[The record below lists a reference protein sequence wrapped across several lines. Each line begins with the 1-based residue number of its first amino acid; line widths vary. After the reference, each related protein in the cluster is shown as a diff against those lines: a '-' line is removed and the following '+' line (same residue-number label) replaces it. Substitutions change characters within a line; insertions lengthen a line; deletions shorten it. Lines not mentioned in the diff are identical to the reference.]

1 MRNYR
6 IRILPRA
13 VADLD
18 SIIGWIYDQSP
29 RGAAALL
36 VAFEKAQTGL
46 KRSPEAYS
54 IAPES
59 DLLGVE
65 LRQAFFK
72 TRKGNTYRM
81 IVKLNPDEV
90 QILRIRGQ
98 GQPALTPNEL
108 NPRQESEE

>member
-1 MRNYR
+1 MRNYGV
-6 IRILPRA
+6 RILPRA

-18 SIIGWIYDQSP
+18 SIIGWLYDKSP

-36 VAFEKAQTGL
+36 AAFEKAQIGL

-59 DLLGVE
+59 EVLGVE

-81 IVKLNPDEV
+81 ILKLNPDEV

-98 GQPALTPNEL
+98 GQPPLSSDEL
-108 NPRQESEE
+108 HPRQESEE